1 MILEKYGIQL
11 RRITKV
17 DLELIRQNRNSQA
30 IASKMIFRKHITAE
44 QQLKWFDSIN
54 NVNNIYCLILYNGKA
69 IGLINDKDMDWHKG
83 NSESGLFVWDKDC
96 LKTIIPSL
104 ASLCL
109 LELGYEM
116 LNWNEVFIK
125 VLKTNIAAIAFNK
138 QLGFK
143 LLKIEGSD
151 EVAHFYLNKRL
162 FEKKVRRSIV
172 SMTKL
177 SDIKTLKL
185 ILDEVDEASGLSE
198 KIENRMLQ
206 SENNI
211 RKVKKENV
219 MHYCYDI
226 LGFQQ

>member
-1 MILEKYGIQL
+1 
-11 RRITKV
+11 
-17 DLELIRQNRNSQA
+17 
-30 IASKMIFRKHITAE
+30 
-44 QQLKWFDSIN
+44 
-54 NVNNIYCLILYNGKA
+54 
-69 IGLINDKDMDWHKG
+69 MDWHKG